1 MPWSADLAAV
11 AGRLV
16 PIALLGAVVLFAPSV
31 NAAGASV
38 TLNPAISTVK
48 PGDHFRIDVV
58 VTTDAPTRGLQLG
71 IKFDPR
77 LVQIDRV
84 QNGPFYAGWAS
95 ANGGQAANPV
105 PFRPNNN
112 TGDVPPGAVI
122 ILGGPPQA
130 GPSGNGPALTLQMT
144 ARDNVNGRA
153 PVEISTGVI
162 SSVQAQSMPNV
173 VQTGGLVFVGID
185 SDGSTPRSGPLVD
198 IAAAP
203 PDIVFTKPNT
213 NTNTQGTPTVP
224 PAIALV
230 PTLDPALIAGAVSKP
245 VDIAPTAA
253 APTRP
258 PVAAAPPTPLP
269 AEQPAP
275 APQQAPPAPQQ
286 PPQQA
291 PPAPQPPA
299 QQAPPPVVAVPPP
312 TPAPAA
318 PAPTD
323 VAPSPD
329 DAAPSA
335 PAPGSSVPAVV
346 NAPQQVNLLATMS
359 TLATAQA
366 VPVARTPTPAAAPA
380 NGVRASSPVPR
391 TQASFAAPVI
401 RPTASSGLFIPW
413 EVLAG
418 VGGGL
423 ISAAIVLYAFRRPI
437 GGPP

>member
-1 MPWSADLAAV
+1 MRWSASLITAIRGLAPLA
-11 AGRLV
+11 LV
-16 PIALLGAVVLFAPSV
+16 CAASFYAQSV

-58 VTTDAPTRGLQLG
+58 VTSDAPSRGLQLG
-71 IKFDPR
+71 LKFDPS

-84 QNGPFYAGWAS
+84 QTGPFYASWAT

-112 TGDVPPGAVI
+112 TGNVPPGAVVI
-122 ILGGPPQA
+122 IGGPASGGPA
-130 GPSGNGPALTLQMT
+130 GSGAALTLQMT

-162 SSVQAQSMPNV
+162 SSVQAQSIPNV

-185 SDGSTPRSGPLVD
+185 RDGSTPRSGPLVD
-198 IAAAP
+198 IAAPP
-203 PDIVFTKPNT
+203 PDILPAQPSNNSSAMATS
-213 NTNTQGTPTVP
+213 P
-224 PAIALV
+224 PAIALI
-230 PTLDPALIAGAVSKP
+230 PTLDPAVIAGSASKP
-245 VDIAPTAA
+245 VDVAPTAA
-253 APTRP
+253 AQPTQA
-258 PVAAAPPTPLP
+258 PVTAATPLP
-269 AEQPAP
+269 PPAEP
-275 APQQAPPAPQQ
+275 PQQAPQPAPQQ
-286 PPQQA
+286 PP
-291 PPAPQPPA
+291 P
-299 QQAPPPVVAVPPP
+299 APPPPLQQVPPATTPVVGLLP

-318 PAPTD
+318 PAPAD
-323 VAPSPD
+323 VAPPSE
-329 DAAPSA
+329 DATPSA
-335 PAPGSSVPAVV
+335 QAPASPVPAVV

-366 VPVARTPTPAAAPA
+366 VPVARTPTPAAVPA
-380 NGVRASSPVPR
+380 NGVRPVSSPVPR
-391 TQASFAAPVI
+391 GQTSFAAPVI

-423 ISAAIVLYAFRRPI
+423 ISAAIVLYAFRRPV

>member
-1 MPWSADLAAV
+1 MRWSAELAAV
-11 AGRLV
+11 AGRLA
-16 PIALLGAVVLFAPSV
+16 PIALLGAVLVCAPSA

-38 TLNPAISTVK
+38 TLSPAISTVK

-71 IKFDPR
+71 IKFDPS
-77 LVQIDRV
+77 LLQIDRV
-84 QNGPFYAGWAS
+84 QNGPFYASWAT

-112 TGDVPPGAVI
+112 TGNVPPGAVVI
-122 ILGGPPQA
+122 IGGPASA
-130 GPSGNGPALTLQMT
+130 GPAGSGAALTLQMT

-162 SSVQAQSMPNV
+162 SSAQAQSIPNV

-198 IAAAP
+198 IAAPP
-203 PDIVFTKPNT
+203 PDILPPRANSNSSAMATS
-213 NTNTQGTPTVP
+213 P

-230 PTLDPALIAGAVSKP
+230 PTLDPAVLAGAASKP

-253 APTRP
+253 EPTKAPV
-258 PVAAAPPTPLP
+258 VAATPTPQP

-275 APQQAPPAPQQ
+275 AQQQAPQQAPPAPQQ
-286 PPQQA
+286 P
-291 PPAPQPPA
+291 A
-299 QQAPPPVVAVPPP
+299 QQAPQPLVAVPPP
-312 TPAPAA
+312 TPAPVA

-323 VAPSPD
+323 VAPSSE
-329 DAAPSA
+329 DATPAGSAQA
-335 PAPGSSVPAVV
+335 PASPVPAVV

-380 NGVRASSPVPR
+380 NGARALSSPVPR
-391 TQASFAAPVI
+391 AQASFAGPVI

>member
-1 MPWSADLAAV
+1 VCAASLSASPA
-11 AGRLV
+11 
-16 PIALLGAVVLFAPSV
+16 

-71 IKFDPR
+71 LKFDPS
-77 LVQIDRV
+77 LLQIDRV
-84 QNGPFYAGWAS
+84 QNGPFYASWAS

-105 PFRPNNN
+105 PFRPNNT
-112 TGDVPPGAVI
+112 TGTVPPGAVI
-122 ILGGPPQA
+122 ILGGPASA
-130 GPSGNGPALTLQMT
+130 GPAGSGAALTLQMT

-162 SSVQAQSMPNV
+162 SSVQAQSIPNV

-198 IAAAP
+198 IAAPP
-203 PDIVFTKPNT
+203 PDVLPSKPSSNSAAI
-213 NTNTQGTPTVP
+213 PTSP
-224 PAIALV
+224 PAIALI
-230 PTLDPALIAGAVSKP
+230 PTLDPAVLAGAASKP

-253 APTRP
+253 EPTKP
-258 PVAAAPPTPLP
+258 AVAAATPTPQQV
-269 AEQPAP
+269 EQP
-275 APQQAPPAPQQ
+275 PPAPQQ
-286 PPQQA
+286 PPQ
-291 PPAPQPPA
+291 PAPQQPLPAPQQPPPVPQQPA
-299 QQAPPPVVAVPPP
+299 QQP
-312 TPAPAA
+312 PAA
-318 PAPTD
+318 PAPTEAAASSED
-323 VAPSPD
+323 ATSSAQAPS
-329 DAAPSA
+329 S
-335 PAPGSSVPAVV
+335 PAPAVV

-380 NGVRASSPVPR
+380 NGVRPVSSPVPR
-391 TQASFAAPVI
+391 SQASFAAPVI